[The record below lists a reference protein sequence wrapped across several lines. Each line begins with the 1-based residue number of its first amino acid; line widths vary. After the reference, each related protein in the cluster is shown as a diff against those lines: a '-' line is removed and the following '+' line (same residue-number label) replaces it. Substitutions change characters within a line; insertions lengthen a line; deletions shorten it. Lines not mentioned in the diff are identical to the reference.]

1 MPVLHRDFETR
12 STLDIQDVGAW
23 RYAAD
28 PTTDVWCAAYAVDDG
43 PVKLWIPGE
52 PVPEEFHAAAR
63 DADWLVAAHNDQFES
78 AIETRILAPRYGW
91 PLVPIERHRCTMAT
105 GLASALPA
113 KLKLIAEVLELSARK
128 DDDGSRLMKQMARP
142 RAPRSGEDPNG
153 IYWHDEPDKLER
165 LYAYCRQDVEVER
178 ELDHRLTPLVDSEQ
192 ALWVFDQQINQRG
205 FHVDLPLLEAASR
218 IAAEANRN
226 VQDELVRI
234 TGGAL
239 TSTNQTKAMQDWLGE
254 HGYKV
259 SGVSK
264 AVLNQALRRKGLDPV
279 VRRVMELRISAA
291 HAAAAK
297 VDTLLSWRDADGRV
311 RGSLRFCGAGTG
323 RWTGIGV
330 QPQNF
335 KRDSDNMEAKRIAVM
350 TGDLAHVSSLYPPLE
365 AVGDI
370 ARAMISAAPGHRFLI
385 GDFSGIESRVTAW
398 ISGQK
403 SKVEQWAKF
412 DRTGDPKDEPYFMI
426 GRGFGQP
433 ESLARAIGKVAD
445 LSFGYMGGPRAWDS
459 HAPDDDPSTEA
470 DKRRYQKTWQ
480 RLHPHTVKFWKD
492 INRAAVQA
500 VRKPGTTFTCRGLTV
515 VYDGECFL
523 RITLPSGRDISYPF
537 PRIDQDKFDN
547 PAVTFKDNT
556 AGKWIDCCYG
566 RGCAYGGLWVE
577 NVVQGISRDLLAAA
591 MQRVEAAGYKIA
603 IHVHDEIVAEAPDGF
618 GSVEEFTRLITALP
632 EWAGGLPV
640 AAKVRN
646 GPRFSKADK
655 PAQPI
660 TPTTPQN
667 DAAVEGE
674 DDVAPRNSSTISTA
688 PPWEGESVMKE
699 KPAAEPQ
706 SVNDIVIVD
715 MPHIDLRK
723 IMAAPSAVPDVAPR
737 ASRANGHDHAED
749 KAGAAETETE
759 TDPELGPYVYRN
771 ARGNPHAKVVRT
783 PNGKSRFTQQHWTG
797 KAWQAGMAD
806 RKLPY
811 RLPELLA
818 AKPAEWVCITEGE
831 KDAVNV
837 AKLGLT
843 ATTNPNG
850 AKGWKKANL
859 VPWFAACTRIAVFE
873 DNDEPGRER
882 SKRIIE
888 TLSVIAPP
896 PDIRVVSFP
905 ELPEGGDVSD
915 WLAQDRSRGRAE
927 LVARIEAVSSGG
939 ELNDW
944 DAGDLLSRGL
954 QPPPRQWLYGWQ
966 LCRGFASSLV
976 APGDHGKTT
985 MRLTQAV
992 ELASGQ
998 ELLGHRIYQRC
1009 RVLVLCLE
1017 DDQNELWRR
1026 LLATCLHHNI
1036 DPAEL
1041 RGWLFCAN
1049 FNGAKIAEEIDGKRV
1064 LGKLEPMLRK
1074 AIERRKPDAVILDPF
1089 VKLHALDENDNP
1101 DMDFVCSQLVKLAQE
1116 YNIAI
1121 DSPAHTRKGALVA
1134 GDSDNRRGAS
1144 AQRDAARLDYT
1155 LTVMSE
1161 AEAKQFGI
1169 EPDVRKGYV
1178 RIDRAKANIVRA
1190 IKASWYQLVSVSLGN
1205 TTEQY
1210 PEGDAVQALETWT
1223 PPDVQ
1228 DIDPDSV
1235 SRILDR
1241 IDAGMPDGNRYSGT
1255 PSAKTRAA
1263 WPIVVAEMPDM
1274 TEAQAR
1280 EIIKEWLRRG
1290 VLISREY
1297 EKPNEGHG
1305 SKKVAGLFVNPK
1317 SPNGPIVMG

>member
-1 MPVLHRDFETR
+1 VPILHRDFETR
-12 STLDIQDVGAW
+12 STLDLEEVGAW

-28 PTTDVWCAAYAVDDG
+28 PTTDVWCVAYAVDNG
-43 PVKLWIPGE
+43 PVKLWLPGQ
-52 PVPEEFHAAAR
+52 PIPEEFQVAAR
-63 DADWLVAAHNDQFES
+63 DPDWLVAAHNDQFET
-78 AIETRILAPRYGW
+78 AIEQRILAPRYGW

-105 GLASALPA
+105 GLANALPGR
-113 KLKLIAEVLELSARK
+113 LKLIAEVLELSARK
-128 DDDGSRLMKQMARP
+128 DDEGGKLMLQMARP
-142 RAPRSGEDPNG
+142 RKPRAGEDPNG
-153 IYWHDEPDKLER
+153 IYWHDEPEKVER
-165 LYAYCRQDVEVER
+165 LGAYCKRDVDVER
-178 ELDHRLTPLVDSEQ
+178 ELHHRLTPLTASEQ

-218 IAAEANRN
+218 IAAEANRK
-226 VQDELVRI
+226 VQDELVSI

-254 HGYKV
+254 HGCEV
-259 SGVSK
+259 SGVGK
-264 AVLNQALRRKGLDPV
+264 AVLNHALRRKGLDPV

-335 KRDSDNMEAKRIAVM
+335 KRDSDNMEVKRVAVM
-350 TGDLAHVSSLYPPLE
+350 TGDLAHVASLYPPLE

-370 ARAMISAAPGHRFLI
+370 ARAMICAAPGHRFLI
-385 GDFSGIESRVTAW
+385 GDFSGVESRVTAW
-398 ISGQK
+398 VSGQK
-403 SKVEQWAKF
+403 SKVDQWAKF
-412 DRTGDPKDEPYFMI
+412 DRTGDPKDEPYYI
-426 GRGFGQP
+426 NGRNCGLP
-433 ESLARAIGKVAD
+433 EDTARGTGKIAD
-445 LSFGYMGGPRAWDS
+445 LAFGYQGSVGAWRKL
-459 HAPDDDPSTEA
+459 APDDDNSTDAEIVRYRDA
-470 DKRRYQKTWQ
+470 WRRA
-480 RLHPHTVKFWKD
+480 HPFTEGFWRGV
-492 INRAAVQA
+492 NRKMVDAVS
-500 VRKPGTTFTCRGLTV
+500 KPGTVIKYKRLSITC
-515 VYDGECFL
+515 DGSFL
-523 RITLPSGRDISYPF
+523 RVTLPSGRALSYPF
-537 PRIDQDKFDN
+537 PRLDMDKYKHE
-547 PAVTFKDNT
+547 AVTFKDNA

-566 RGCAYGGLWVE
+566 RGCAYGGLWTE
-577 NVVQGISRDLLAAA
+577 NIVQAISRDLLAAA

-603 IHVHDEIVAEAPDGF
+603 LHVHDEIVAEAPDGF
-618 GSVEEFTRLITALP
+618 GSVEEFSRLITALP
-632 EWAGGLPV
+632 EWADGLPV

-646 GPRFSKADK
+646 GPRFSKSENK
-655 PAQPI
+655 PAA
-660 TPTTPQN
+660 
-667 DAAVEGE
+667 AAVVNVVQAAEE
-674 DDVAPRNSSTISTA
+674 AL
-688 PPWEGESVMKE
+688 PWEGESVMKE
-699 KPAAEPQ
+699 KPAVAPADD
-706 SVNDIVIVD
+706 SLDSK
-715 MPHIDLRK
+715 IDQMRALFC
-723 IMAAPSAVPDVAPR
+723 ISAPSVVPDAVPAQFR
-737 ASRANGHDHAED
+737 NGHDHAHEEQ
-749 KAGAAETETE
+749 AESAETETE
-759 TDPELGPYVYRN
+759 TDPERGPYVYRD
-771 ARGNPHAKVVRT
+771 ARGEPHAKVVRT

-797 KAWQAGMAD
+797 KAWQTGMAD

-818 AKPAEWVCITEGE
+818 AKSAEWVCITEGE
-831 KDAVNV
+831 KDAVNI

-850 AKGWKKANL
+850 AQGWKKANL
-859 VPWFAACTRIAVFE
+859 VPWFASFTRIAIFE

-882 SKRIIE
+882 TKRIIG
-888 TLSVIAPP
+888 TLSVITPP
-896 PDIRVVSFP
+896 PDVRVISFP
-905 ELPEGGDVSD
+905 ELQEGGDVSD

-927 LVARIEAVSSGG
+927 LLARIEAVSSGG

-944 DAGDLLSRGL
+944 DAGELLGKGPK
-954 QPPPRQWLYGWQ
+954 PPPRQWLYGWQ

-992 ELASGQ
+992 ELASGR

-1017 DDQNELWRR
+1017 DDKDELWRR
-1026 LLATCLHHNI
+1026 LLAICLHHGV
-1036 DPAEL
+1036 DSAEL

-1049 FNGAKIAEEIDGKRV
+1049 FNGAKIAEEIGGKRV

-1101 DMDFVCSQLVKLAQE
+1101 DMDFVCSQLVKLAHE

-1121 DSPAHTRKGALVA
+1121 DSPAHTRKGALTA

-1161 AEAKQFGI
+1161 VEAKQFGI
-1169 EPDVRKGYV
+1169 ELDLRKGYV
-1178 RIDRAKANIVRA
+1178 RLDRAKANIVRA
-1190 IKASWYQLVSVSLGN
+1190 IKASWYHLVSVQLDNS
-1205 TTEQY
+1205 TDQY

-1228 DIDPDSV
+1228 DLDPDSGN
-1235 SRILDR
+1235 RILDK
-1241 IDAGMPDGNRYSGT
+1241 IDAGMPDGNRYSGAA
-1255 PSAKTRAA
+1255 SAKKRAA
-1263 WPIVVAEMPDM
+1263 WPIVAAEMSDM

-1297 EKPNEGHG
+1297 DKPNEGHG
-1305 SKKVAGLFVNPK
+1305 SKKADGLFVDPAK
-1317 SPNGPIVMG
+1317 RPSVMG